1 MTETTCTGTC
11 MGPEDQSVGRVGPP
25 MAGIE
30 VKLVNWEE
38 GNYRVSDRY
47 WLKSIQI
54 TRGGDTA
61 NRSPE
66 KSPCNGG
73 L

>member
-47 WLKSIQI
+47 
-54 TRGGDTA
+54 RDF
-61 NRSPE
+61 
-66 KSPCNGG
+66 
-73 L
+73 